1 MKTQTLSQREKSQKR
16 SIFHELLSAD
26 PNRTVDDMTD
36 IALSIVVAAAA
47 ATSNTLGILSY
58 NVIGNPDIYRRLR
71 AELLEAYPDDTQE
84 MKWIT
89 LEKLPYLV
97 RIVVLNDSNETF
109 FHLWTFQTNVTFVF

>member
-1 MKTQTLSQREKSQKR
+1 MKAQTLSQREKSQKR

-58 NVIGNPDIYRRLR
+58 NVISNPDIYRRLR

-97 RIVVLNDSNETF
+97 RIVVSNDSNEILSSLDF
-109 FHLWTFQTNVTFVF
+109 SD